1 MRNDEKPAV
10 VVGAGPAGLCAA
22 IELKKAGAPV
32 VLMDEN
38 SKPGG
43 QLFKQ
48 IHKFFGSQEHKAGI
62 RGFDIGKELLAE
74 SLRLGIDVRLK
85 TEVVG
90 IEAGLKVWAVEDRSR
105 SYTLD
110 ASTLILATGATENA
124 LSFPGWTLP
133 GVMTAGCAQTLI
145 NVHRVLPGKRVLMV
159 GSGNVGVIV
168 AYQLMQAGAQVAA
181 VIEALPR
188 LGGYGVHTAKVRRA
202 GVPFYCATTI
212 IRAEG
217 AESVERAVIASIDE
231 KFQPIPGTEQSLDVD
246 TICLA
251 VGLTPSIE
259 LACIAGCR
267 QIYIPEL
274 GGTMPAHDSFMRSS
288 LQSVYVVGDIAGVE
302 EASTAM
308 EEGRLAGIHAAWA
321 MGFMDEATM
330 KAKTEET
337 QERLKALRQ
346 GIFGQKRFD
355 AKKRILEGRKGA

>member
-1 MRNDEKPAV
+1 MATDDKPAI

-32 VLMDEN
+32 ILMDEN
-38 SKPGG
+38 AAPGG

-48 IHKFFGSQEHKAGI
+48 IHKFFGSQEHKAGV
-62 RGFDIGKELLAE
+62 RGFEIGRELLAE

-90 IEAGLKVWAVEDRSR
+90 IGAGLKVWAVEDRSR
-105 SYTLD
+105 SYTVE
-110 ASTLILATGATENA
+110 ASKLILATGATENA
-124 LSFPGWTLP
+124 LSFSGWTLP

-145 NVHRVLPGKRVLMV
+145 NVHRVLPGKRVLMI

-168 AYQLMQAGAQVAA
+168 AYQLMQAGAEVAA

-202 GVPFYCATTI
+202 GVPFRCSTTI

-217 AESVERAVIASIDE
+217 SESVERAVIARVDE
-231 KFQPIPGTEQSLDVD
+231 KFQPIPGTEETLEVD

-259 LACIAGCR
+259 LACLAGCR
-267 QIYIPEL
+267 EIYVPEL
-274 GGTMPAHDSFMRSS
+274 GGNMPAHDEYMRSN
-288 LQSVYVVGDIAGVE
+288 LESVYVVGDIAGVE

-308 EEGRLAGIHAAWA
+308 EEGRLAGVHAAWA
-321 MGFMDEATM
+321 MGYMDDAAM
-330 KAKTEET
+330 KSRTAET
-337 QERLKALRQ
+337 IRRLRALRQ
-346 GIFGQKRFD
+346 GVFGQKRFS
-355 AKKRILEGRKGA
+355 AKQRIVEEGAAK